1 MNTNKKSQY
10 KIGIKLVI
18 ESDKKYELPFLEMTI
33 DAATDLPSIQVYPNI
48 FIPNQSGANIVPEDE
63 LSCAVLLKLHT
74 YERNKEWIGLN
85 EYKNYRKKKN
95 IPELP
100 KNNADKTLNSLLNSK
115 YQNQYKSKLNEGVAN
130 NSFLSQSNNKK
141 KVYHDKIRA
150 LYEKCKV
157 FYRKEHDN
165 SFQEKKRMYGLY
177 ENREN
182 IKGNDTEMVSRLK
195 NGIRIVKK
203 VSSIDYVPKT
213 VYSSKFTDKKDGKI
227 EFSNRFSIQPH
238 SSNIDPFHNT
248 PRHTPFIKLTSFD
261 FLPHS
266 YHVQDGPKS
275 PLFLSD
281 IEKLNTGEYVLQF
294 PINPDNEYK
303 VQLPFLATKSYMII
317 VKPAK
322 DQQQLSP
329 NTITLYEMDVQN
341 DSNQNRKKRRILT
354 TSSPSNGPT
363 KEYKFY
369 RHKVKL
375 ETVIETYMSIVDKGM
390 TYVCPVSVFV
400 FNEISSASA

>member
-1 MNTNKKSQY
+1 MNQNNKKPLELLKLDDKNTQFFVNLVLDFVYYFNSNSVEYQQKNNSDDSLKIVLTGDIAMNIYKTAKSIPKMLTMSLVGGDISRDNFDEIVENMKIAFSEKIKVDNPRGDYCWMVQFEGIFDSVLNPTQQKTNNKQQNQSNQPKTPPKISFEIIEEEKKNQQSQPQNPPVNTNKKSQY

-213 VYSSKFTDKKDGKI
+213 VYSSKFTDKKDG
-227 EFSNRFSIQPH
+227 
-238 SSNIDPFHNT
+238 
-248 PRHTPFIKLTSFD
+248 
-261 FLPHS
+261 
-266 YHVQDGPKS
+266 
-275 PLFLSD
+275 
-281 IEKLNTGEYVLQF
+281 
-294 PINPDNEYK
+294 
-303 VQLPFLATKSYMII
+303 
-317 VKPAK
+317 
-322 DQQQLSP
+322 
-329 NTITLYEMDVQN
+329 
-341 DSNQNRKKRRILT
+341 
-354 TSSPSNGPT
+354 
-363 KEYKFY
+363 
-369 RHKVKL
+369 
-375 ETVIETYMSIVDKGM
+375 
-390 TYVCPVSVFV
+390 
-400 FNEISSASA
+400 